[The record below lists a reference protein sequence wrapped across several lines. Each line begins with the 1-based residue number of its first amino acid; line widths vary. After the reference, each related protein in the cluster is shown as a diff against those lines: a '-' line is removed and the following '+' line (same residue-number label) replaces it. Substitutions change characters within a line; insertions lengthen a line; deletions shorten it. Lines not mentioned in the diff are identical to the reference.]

1 MNTPREILSHYSI
14 KPQKKLGQ
22 SFLVDEE
29 SIRRIAGAANA
40 GENDIIIEIGS
51 GIGVLTQ
58 YLAQNAAKVIAVEF
72 DHQLISVLRDRLNE
86 HKNIQIHQGNILK
99 FDFREVAAKEN
110 RKIKVVGN
118 IPYNISSPLLFYL
131 LSFRDVIDSF
141 VMMMQK
147 EFVERLAASP
157 GSKAYGVP
165 SVILQMFAEV
175 ETVMTIPAAYFHP
188 RPKVES
194 SVIRGRFLEKPV
206 VELKDE
212 ALFVKLVRDSFAQRR
227 KMLMNNLKNS
237 KIMENVSEDCL
248 RKILNSAGI
257 DPARRGETLSVTEFG
272 NLSNLIVDRID
283 NLNR

>member
-22 SFLVDEE
+22 SFLVDED

-40 GENDIIIEIGS
+40 GENGIIIEIGS

-72 DHQLISVLRDRLNE
+72 DHQLISVLKDRLNE
-86 HKNIQIHQGNILK
+86 YKNIQIHQGNILK

-188 RPKVES
+188 RPKVET

-227 KMLMNNLKNS
+227 KILINNLKNS
-237 KIMENVSEDCL
+237 KIMEDVSHDCL
-248 RKILNSAGI
+248 KEILNSAGI
-257 DPARRGETLSVTEFG
+257 DPARRGETLSVKEFG
-272 NLSNLIVDRID
+272 NLSNLIVDSPES
-283 NLNR
+283 